1 MLATKA
7 GSTCDVQSPTPI
19 HPLSE
24 KSPPSAPPPTIT
36 YYFLFASTLLSH
48 ASCSLSEDSSSVMTV
63 NSSVLPFSW
72 IFSLFMRVTISC
84 SLSWVWEL
92 DGNTV
97 APFPSPPSL
106 DVIIRVCFL
115 PHKLQRHIQTHLFII
130 DFFCHLSAGKYVDIG
145 KLNID
150 CHVHNML
157 HDSSMVVGDWFSTTK
172 TVGLTSDMALT
183 LEPP

>member
-1 MLATKA
+1 MSIQCWLPKQVQPLMLRA
-7 GSTCDVQSPTPI
+7 PPPI
-19 HPLSE
+19 CTLSE
-24 KSPPSAPPPTIT
+24 QPPPSAPPSIT
-36 YYFLFASTLLSH
+36 YSLLFASTLLSH

-84 SLSWVWEL
+84 SRSWDWEL
-92 DGNTV
+92 DGNAV

-115 PHKLQRHIQTHLFII
+115 PHKLQGHIQTHLSLITI
-130 DFFCHLSAGKYVDIG
+130 DFFVISQSAGKYVDTG

-150 CHVHNML
+150 CSV
-157 HDSSMVVGDWFSTTK
+157 
-172 TVGLTSDMALT
+172 
-183 LEPP
+183 LETPCFKIRNRGCAYV